1 MRAWFQNEYVKP
13 YLRLLSRILITIAT
27 ILILYHTLPILVSF
41 FLPFIAAFLVASI
54 FNPLICSIQRKR
66 NISRRI
72 LSILMVAVVLLFV
85 AAILSGFIYALVREI
100 VALAQNID
108 AVMEYFGQSLQIL
121 WTPMYWVMDIIPANA
136 EEMMIGLV
144 DSLMI
149 WLQTQGT
156 AFADVVIANTVEV
169 TTRVGGG
176 VVSVIIFV
184 MASYFMMADYPMLA
198 ERLRKLFTPK
208 AYQGYSTFR
217 DAALSALG
225 RYLRAQLLL
234 AFIVFLVSLLG
245 LLIIRQNF
253 AMLLAF
259 LFSII
264 DFLPIIG
271 TAIVLVP
278 WGIVN
283 ILTGSVGRGIYLIA
297 MSFVIFLLRRIIEPK
312 IVSSQMGLS
321 PLGALASIYI
331 GMRLGGVLGL
341 ILGPIIAM
349 VCISLYKAGLL
360 DGWIKDINAVIELNK
375 KRKS

>member
-1 MRAWFQNEYVKP
+1 MRTWFQDESVRP
-13 YLRLLSRILITIAT
+13 YFRLLYRILITIVT
-27 ILILYHTLPILVSF
+27 IFILYHTLPVLVSF
-41 FLPFIAAFLVASI
+41 FLPFIAAFLVASV
-54 FNPLICSIQRKR
+54 FNPLICFLQKKW
-66 NISRRI
+66 NASRRI
-72 LSILMVAVVLLFV
+72 LSVLMMLVVVLFI
-85 AAILSGFIYALVREI
+85 ASILAGFIYALVREI

-108 AVMEYFGQSLQIL
+108 AVLEYFGQSLQIL
-121 WTPMYWVMDIIPANA
+121 WAPMYWVMDIIPADA
-136 EEMMIGLV
+136 EEMMLGLI
-144 DSLMI
+144 DSLMV

-156 AFADVVIANTVEV
+156 AFADAVVANTVAV

-176 VVSVIIFV
+176 VVSVVIFI
-184 MASYFMMADYPMLA
+184 MASYFMMSDYPKLT
-198 ERLRKLFTPK
+198 EKVRKLFTPK
-208 AYQGYSTFR
+208 AYRGYSTLR

-234 AFIVFLVSLLG
+234 AFIVFLVSLFG
-245 LLIIRQNF
+245 LLIIRQDF
-253 AMLLAF
+253 ALLLAF
-259 LFSII
+259 LFGVI
-264 DFLPIIG
+264 DFLPLIG

-283 ILTGSVGRGIYLIA
+283 ILTGSVGRGIYLIT

-349 VCISLYKAGLL
+349 VCISLYKAGVLE
-360 DGWIKDINAVIELNK
+360 GWIKDINAVIDLS
-375 KRKS
+375 KRRKL